1 MIFEFN
7 NGRGLNQN
15 PVVIRQGM
23 DWGTDPEN
31 FQITT
36 GYKRIRRINRALME
50 TWFREI
56 SLVDI
61 DTLPSEGGILFTT
74 WHPGGMID
82 PMLMMAS
89 LPGSLTFAAK
99 HTMFKIPIFSC

>member
-1 MIFEFN
+1 ME
-7 NGRGLNQN
+7 
-15 PVVIRQGM
+15 
-23 DWGTDPEN
+23 WGSDPEN

-36 GYKRIRRINRALME
+36 GYVRIRHINRALME

-61 DTLPSEGGILFTT
+61 DTLPDEGGILFTT
-74 WHPGGMID
+74 WHPGGLID

-89 LPGSLTFAAK
+89 LPGNLTFAAK
-99 HTMFKIPIFSC
+99 HTPVSYTHLTLPTILLV